1 MTNKAYAE
9 TLKNC
14 ASMLADGIKYMK
26 EEHQKQFKE
35 AYEKAIKALE
45 QSEWITVNSPE
56 DYPKESGDY
65 LTVLE
70 DTAFH
75 NYKFTDIT
83 SFDCDGILAEW
94 NLKPQYEVVAWK
106 YFEPYK
112 GDTE

>member
-1 MTNKAYAE
+1 MNNREAKEYLAEMREEFPCGTGGWKA
-9 TLKNC
+9 LG
-14 ASMLADGIKYMK
+14 M
-26 EEHQKQFKE
+26 
-35 AYEKAIKALE
+35 AIKALE
-45 QSEWITVNSPE
+45 QTEWVTVNSPD

-94 NLKPQYEVVAWK
+94 DLKPQYKVVAWK